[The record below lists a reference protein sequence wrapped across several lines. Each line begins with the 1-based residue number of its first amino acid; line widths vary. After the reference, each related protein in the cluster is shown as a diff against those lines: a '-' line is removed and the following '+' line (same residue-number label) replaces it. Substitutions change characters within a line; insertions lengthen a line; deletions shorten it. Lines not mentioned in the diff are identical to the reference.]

1 LASYVAS
8 YRNALQRLD
17 LHARLAVTNEPQGL
31 FWEGSSMRFLV
42 LVSAVATVAVAAAAL
57 LQQIQDRPTVL
68 APRRP

>member
-1 LASYVAS
+1 MASH
-8 YRNALQRLD
+8 RNALQRLD
-17 LHARLAVTNEPQGL
+17 LHARLALTNEPLGL
-31 FWEGSSMRFLV
+31 FSKGLTMRFLV

>member
-1 LASYVAS
+1 MASH
-8 YRNALQRLD
+8 RNALQRLD
-17 LHARLAVTNEPQGL
+17 LHARLALTSEPLGL
-31 FWEGSSMRFLV
+31 FSKGLTMRFLV